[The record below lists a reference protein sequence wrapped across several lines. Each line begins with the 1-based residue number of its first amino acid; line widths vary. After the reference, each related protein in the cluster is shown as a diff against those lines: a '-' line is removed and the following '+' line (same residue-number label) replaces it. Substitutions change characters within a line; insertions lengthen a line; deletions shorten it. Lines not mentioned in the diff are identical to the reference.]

1 MSLLPFRSKITVLSA
16 LLLSVLSAVNCV
28 AQAEIPDDAK
38 VQELYSQAQA
48 SQQRGDYA
56 SAARAYEQ
64 LAKLRPDLGEIWANA
79 GLMRQFMTDY
89 LQADRDFQL
98 ALTKNARLYVPNLFL
113 GLNRLRLHQPQGALP
128 YLKRAV
134 ALNGEDEQAALALG
148 KAYAGVR
155 DYGNAAREFERARRL
170 NAQDPDAWYELG
182 VTYLNI
188 QASAAAQLKQLD
200 AEEVHARILVAEAFV
215 EQGRVKDAI
224 QIYEKL
230 GSQPRPPCLP
240 SELGFAYVQAG
251 SIEQGRRAFEQDSAG
266 HPGCL
271 LATLGLAR
279 IALAKGDFAGML
291 HQLHEVDD
299 REPRFLQLFLQ
310 RIWAGM
316 DGDQLQ
322 SVVTELQ
329 KPAWAQD
336 AIAPRVIESA
346 KSGVATSDLDLNS
359 TGKVDASPAGI
370 QKENPEQLW
379 SEGHYS
385 ACAEKIQNLNA
396 RYSASLRGL
405 LEQCSFYA
413 GDYRLALETSRRA
426 LQTSSHDFDSLYWQA
441 KSAQELAASSFAI
454 MNAIAPNSP
463 KVHLLMAELHRTREE
478 YAAAEQEYK
487 EVLKS
492 RSSDVEALSAH
503 LGLADIY
510 FHQFEDDRAVGELQ
524 SVLKADSSDADANSL
539 LGQLLVRR
547 HQFDDAIPH
556 LRLALQGVS
565 PDSAAELHSV
575 LAKCYAARGENAEA
589 LQELKPALT
598 ADTMGTYH
606 YQLYQLYLKLGDQKA
621 AANALVESENLRRNK
636 SVAEQEKVLREQ

>member
-1 MSLLPFRSKITVLSA
+1 M
-16 LLLSVLSAVNCV
+16 NCV
-28 AQAEIPDDAK
+28 GQAEIPDDAK
-38 VQELYSQAQA
+38 LQELYSQAQA

-89 LQADRDFQL
+89 SQADRDFQV

-113 GLNRLRLHQPQGALP
+113 GLNRLRVHQPQGALP
-128 YLKRAV
+128 YLKKAV

-148 KAYAGVR
+148 KAYAGIR
-155 DYGNAAREFERARRL
+155 DYGDAAREFERARRL

-182 VTYLNI
+182 VSYLSI

-224 QIYEKL
+224 QIYEKF

-251 SIEQGRRAFEQDSAG
+251 SIEQARHAFEQDSAG

-271 LATLGLAR
+271 LATVGLAR
-279 IALAKGDFAGML
+279 ISLAKGDFAGML

-329 KPAWAQD
+329 KPVWAQD
-336 AIAPRVIESA
+336 AMAPRVIESA
-346 KSGVATSDLDLNS
+346 KSGVATSDLDLS
-359 TGKVDASPAGI
+359 GKVDASPAGI

-385 ACAEKIQNLNA
+385 ACAQRIQNLNA
-396 RYSASLRGL
+396 RYSAPLRIL

-413 GDYRLALETSRRA
+413 GNYRLALETSRQA
-426 LQTSSHDFDSLYWQA
+426 VQASSQDFDSLYWQA

-463 KVHLLMAELHRTREE
+463 KIHLLMAKLHRTREE
-478 YAAAEQEYK
+478 YAAAEQEYR

-492 RSSDVEALSAH
+492 RSSDLEALNAH

-510 FHQFEDDRAVGELQ
+510 FHEFEDDGAVGELQ
-524 SVLKADSSDADANSL
+524 SVLQADSSDAEANSL

-547 HQFDDAIPH
+547 HQYNDAIPH

-565 PDSAAELHSV
+565 PDTTAELHSV
-575 LAKCYAARGENAEA
+575 LAKCYAARGEYAEA

-598 ADTMGTYH
+598 ADTMGSYH
-606 YQLYQLYLKLGDQKA
+606 YQLYQLYLKLGNQKA
-621 AANALVESENLRRNK
+621 AANALEESETLRHNK
-636 SVAEQEKVLREQ
+636 SVAEQEKVREQ